1 MASTT
6 LSLRIPVEMRERL
19 DRATLTTRRSRNQ
32 IVRMALEHHLDRIA
46 GESRPS
52 SAEVVRR
59 IRAFAGAGAPA
70 SGGRSAEEI
79 DAHIRWLRGD
89 D

>member
-19 DRATLTTRRSRNQ
+19 DRATVATRRSRNQ
-32 IVRMALEHHLDRIA
+32 IVRMALEQHLDRIA
-46 GESRPS
+46 GGNRPS
-52 SAEVVRR
+52 TAEAVRR
-59 IRAFAGAGAPA
+59 IRSFAGAGAPA
-70 SGGRSAEEI
+70 SGARSAAEI
-79 DAHIRWLRGD
+79 DAEMRWLRGD